1 MYRLHKFRFILCK
14 TQPFVQEISACDGE
28 SFRLAAPPQWLQKEN
43 NFLTKSVFVG
53 FLPLRATVK
62 RIFPYRKSPAHAARC
77 PQPAGSFFP
86 WKGNVVQKGVLGNG
100 AFAYCQPIL
109 ESL

>member
-1 MYRLHKFRFILCK
+1 
-14 TQPFVQEISACDGE
+14 VQEISARDGK

-53 FLPLRATVK
+53 FLPLQAAVK
-62 RIFPYRKSPAHAARC
+62 WIFPYGKNPAHAACC

-86 WKGNVVQKGVLGNG
+86 
-100 AFAYCQPIL
+100 
-109 ESL
+109 